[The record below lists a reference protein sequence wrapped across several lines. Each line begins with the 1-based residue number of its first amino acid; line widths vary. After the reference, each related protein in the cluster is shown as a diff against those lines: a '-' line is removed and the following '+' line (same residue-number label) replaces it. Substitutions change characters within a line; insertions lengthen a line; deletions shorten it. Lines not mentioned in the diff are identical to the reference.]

1 MQIHELPEAASV
13 ADTDQIAIDTGTN
26 TKKFTILGLLRK
38 IIGTTSISG
47 IGDGTVTGAISAL
60 NAGARYAPGDAVSFN
75 NLFTPGRLVN
85 ARNRAY
91 FCIQLPKPITAT
103 GFSVTFSAA
112 NFWMSDGVHAVGSL
126 TDVQNKS
133 VLGAAGT
140 VLMTLPLSAAASVA
154 GSCTCELSG
163 TITFN

>member
-1 MQIHELPEAASV
+1 MQIHELPEAAAS
-13 ADTDQIAIDTGTN
+13 AGAQIAFDTGTN
-26 TKKFTILGLLRK
+26 TKKTTARD
-38 IIGTTSISG
+38 IGNQAAF
-47 IGDGTVTGAISAL
+47 V
-60 NAGARYAPGDAVSFN
+60 AGESVSFS

-91 FCIQLPKPITAT
+91 FCIQLPRAIAAT
-103 GFSVTFSAA
+103 GFNVTFTAA
-112 NFWMSDGVHAVGSL
+112 SFWMSDGVHAVGSL